1 MKIEEIRNKLMSW
14 SQQITSAY
22 IGLKVRFEYSES
34 RGVFLVS
41 LYTDEIADIE
51 RFSVDIMSFEDEME
65 DMYGYD
71 TPLFCDNEE
80 LFTLSSEAEIVVG
93 ISEIPS
99 SQKWHFQIED
109 LFEGISCH
117 NLAA

>member
-1 MKIEEIRNKLMSW
+1 MRIEEVRNKLLSW

-22 IGLKVRFEYSES
+22 VGLKVRFEYSET

-41 LYTDEIADIE
+41 LYTGEVDDMEGL
-51 RFSVDIMSFEDEME
+51 SVDVMSFEDELE
-65 DMYGYD
+65 DIYGYD
-71 TPLFCDNEE
+71 APLFCDNEE
-80 LFTLSSEAEIVVG
+80 LFTLGPEAETIVG

-99 SQKWHFQIED
+99 SQKWNFQIED